1 MPLPESRLLI
11 VEPGDV
17 LVIGHAPNLTAQQAD
32 ALKQALGLKAVI
44 AVPGAVDLATIRADE
59 QDVQVVVSVPPY
71 SAVSVGEQVQRAM
84 RTQRG
89 GR

>member
-1 MPLPESRLLI
+1 MSLPENRLLI
-11 VEPGDV
+11 VKPGDI

-32 ALKQALGLKAVI
+32 RLKQLLDLKAVI
-44 AVPGAVDLATIRADE
+44 AVPGVVDLATIAEE
-59 QDVQVVVSVPPY
+59 QEVQVVVSVPPE